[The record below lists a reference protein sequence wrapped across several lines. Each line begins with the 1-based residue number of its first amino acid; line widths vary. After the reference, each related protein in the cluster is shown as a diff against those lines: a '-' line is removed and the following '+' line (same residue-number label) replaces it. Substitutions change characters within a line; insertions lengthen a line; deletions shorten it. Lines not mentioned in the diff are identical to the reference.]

1 VVSSLTKDFWENQ
14 SLQELSPD
22 QWESLCDGCGQCC
35 LVKLEDEETAE
46 VYRTNVSCKLLDVNT
61 CRCKDYANRLQQVPE
76 CVQVSLEKTEQFDWM
91 PETCAYRRLFEGKPL
106 FSWHPLLSGSEETV
120 HTAGVS
126 VQAYAISEEYVH
138 PDQLED
144 YISEKIKLR

>member
-1 VVSSLTKDFWENQ
+1 MVSSLTKDFWENQ